1 ASLGGAEVAR
11 ALRAGSDSAYAAVM
25 RPVEGTILTVVREA
39 AEAAE
44 EAADGTAVEV
54 LHAAHAAGE
63 DALERTPEL
72 LPILKQAG
80 VVDAGG
86 LGALRVLEGLIA
98 YFEKRDLPPPPK
110 VERRAQQQFEEE
122 EFGFCTEFL
131 LADVTVPT
139 AHIQEVVAPFG
150 DSLLVVGAEGFVKG
164 HIHTQEPERLLATVG
179 RFGRMVRSKVE
190 DMSEQHSEI
199 LADVDL
205 DGGEGPRVAAVAV
218 ASGYGL
224 TRVLRS
230 LGVRVVGGGQ
240 TDNPSVEDLADA

>member
-1 ASLGGAEVAR
+1 RVDARELSHAFIYATQWLGVFVDEVNALNVYPVPDGDTGTNMHLTMQSVRRQLSELRGVTMPAVAHALAYGSLLGARGNSGVILSQVLKGFAESVKEHASLGGAEVAR

-98 YFEKRDLPPPPK
+98 YSAHCALPPPPK
-110 VERRAQQQFEEE
+110 V
-122 EFGFCTEFL
+122 
-131 LADVTVPT
+131 
-139 AHIQEVVAPFG
+139 APPPPPP
-150 DSLLVVGAEGFVKG
+150 FV
-164 HIHTQEPERLLATVG
+164 E
-179 RFGRMVRSKVE
+179 
-190 DMSEQHSEI
+190 
-199 LADVDL
+199 
-205 DGGEGPRVAAVAV
+205 
-218 ASGYGL
+218 
-224 TRVLRS
+224 
-230 LGVRVVGGGQ
+230 
-240 TDNPSVEDLADA
+240 